1 MNSNHAFRCDHC
13 FVKGSRHITQ
23 SAYAVSAVFIALLLA
38 GFLLMPPFAV
48 DLWFNSDIYAAGLKG
63 TSRWEAACGT
73 IANHYLNDN
82 GRLSNIIFTLS
93 LLLPRWIGSLVGA
106 GAFGAAMLLSYR
118 VVAESCRREVG
129 FTTAVAMT
137 VLWIFALPWYDSAYL
152 ACYQFNYLIP
162 TALCCWLVS
171 LSLSPSGNTTW
182 KNTLPLLIPG
192 AIAGGWHEGFSVP
205 LFAGVIALL
214 VFRPD
219 YRNRRNLILL
229 VGLSAGIA
237 WIFSSPA
244 ALARAGMP
252 GSVLSRIVVVL
263 ALHPAFLLCAAV
275 AAVLM
280 TKEKWRRPLVSPLCI
295 LLGISAVVSMA
306 IHVLSV
312 RAPRAGWWC
321 EFASVVIMGYMFSSY
336 IRRPGRLFRIAGVLL
351 LLLGF
356 ARLAVCDVYAW
367 RYRSQYDTLVES
379 YKASADGTV
388 YLDFTP
394 EYASPVIA
402 WMAPSFNI
410 YYDRYQR
417 WMFARCYGSEEK
429 MPVVIPCRLADL
441 RPDDGRLLDGNMAV
455 RQFGDFY
462 FCSQDELTE
471 AVGGDIAR
479 EGEFLA
485 SIKAGPVKMDS
496 VRMFYFLYENSHGER
511 LALLLPWRVFPVS
524 PVFRIE
530 GMWIS

>member
-1 MNSNHAFRCDHC
+1 
-13 FVKGSRHITQ
+13 
-23 SAYAVSAVFIALLLA
+23 
-38 GFLLMPPFAV
+38 
-48 DLWFNSDIYAAGLKG
+48 
-63 TSRWEAACGT
+63 
-73 IANHYLNDN
+73 
-82 GRLSNIIFTLS
+82 
-93 LLLPRWIGSLVGA
+93 
-106 GAFGAAMLLSYR
+106 
-118 VVAESCRREVG
+118 
-129 FTTAVAMT
+129 
-137 VLWIFALPWYDSAYL
+137 
-152 ACYQFNYLIP
+152 
-162 TALCCWLVS
+162 
-171 LSLSPSGNTTW
+171 
-182 KNTLPLLIPG
+182 
-192 AIAGGWHEGFSVP
+192 
-205 LFAGVIALL
+205 
-214 VFRPD
+214 
-219 YRNRRNLILL
+219 
-229 VGLSAGIA
+229 
-237 WIFSSPA
+237 
-244 ALARAGMP
+244 
-252 GSVLSRIVVVL
+252 
-263 ALHPAFLLCAAV
+263 
-275 AAVLM
+275 
-280 TKEKWRRPLVSPLCI
+280 
-295 LLGISAVVSMA
+295 MA

-402 WMAPSFNI
+402 WMAPSFNV

-496 VRMFYFLYENSHGER
+496 VRMFYFLYENAHGER